1 MLGSFALGQQAL
13 GAFADSSLVPDLSH
27 IASPTGVGGYA
38 NAWQDHWRDK
48 RRRDRREAVL
58 LATIRASE
66 GYKRAQR
73 KLRMLQEHLDMAEE
87 NVDARMVRIVRG
99 KIGALENE
107 IRMMERLD

>member
-27 IASPTGVGGYA
+27 IAPPTGAGGYA

-48 RRRDRREAVL
+48 RRRDRREAIL

-87 NVDARMVRIVRG
+87 NEDKRMAWIVRQ
-99 KIGALENE
+99 KIETVENE
-107 IRMMERLD
+107 IRMMEQTD